1 MDQEDGDGG
10 SDGDDL
16 SEGEDQEQILLRLN
30 NGAGK
35 RLFVIGNEQFRN
47 MGSNHGRQNSAIL
60 ILTAYRRSAEPEP
73 PFFLGRFQFLNLRF
87 V

>member
-35 RLFVIGNEQFRN
+35 RLFVIENEQSRN
-47 MGSNHGRQNSAIL
+47 MGSNHDRQSIKFCKT
-60 ILTAYRRSAEPEP
+60 IR
-73 PFFLGRFQFLNLRF
+73 
-87 V
+87 